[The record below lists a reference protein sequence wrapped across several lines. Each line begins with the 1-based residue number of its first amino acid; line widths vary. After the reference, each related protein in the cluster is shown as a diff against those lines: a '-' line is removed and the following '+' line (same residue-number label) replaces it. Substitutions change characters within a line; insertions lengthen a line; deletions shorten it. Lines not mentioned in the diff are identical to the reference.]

1 MLESFDIAHNK
12 LIELPGLTCLS
23 RITNFNASHNCLESI
38 PHEIS
43 FLRSVTCLEL
53 SHNSISIIPDSIQ
66 DLHNLERLYLQHN
79 KLKAMPVLKNCQHL
93 KVNKNTSTNVSLFF
107 SEDEWLNSGQWASN
121 LLHILSIA
129 IKNHVGNNIF
139 LKNFL
144 Y

>member
-12 LIELPGLTCLS
+12 LMELPGLTCFS
-23 RITNFNASHNCLESI
+23 RVTNFNASHNCLESI

-93 KVNKNTSTNVSLFF
+93 KVNNTYANVSLRHF
-107 SEDEWLNSGQWASN
+107 
-121 LLHILSIA
+121 
-129 IKNHVGNNIF
+129 
-139 LKNFL
+139 
-144 Y
+144 

>member
-93 KVNKNTSTNVSLFF
+93 KVNNTYANVSLRHFWVVFF
-107 SEDEWLNSGQWASN
+107 RGRMAKSN
-121 LLHILSIA
+121 VLHILSIA